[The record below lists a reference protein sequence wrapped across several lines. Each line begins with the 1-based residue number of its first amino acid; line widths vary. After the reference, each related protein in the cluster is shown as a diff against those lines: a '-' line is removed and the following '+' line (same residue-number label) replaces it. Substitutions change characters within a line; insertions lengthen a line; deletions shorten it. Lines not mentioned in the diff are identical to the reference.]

1 MSEEEKPSIIEN
13 LTDAVT
19 SAVSDALSGDDS
31 DSDSSVESSPDSIP
45 DSDSDSDSSPDSDSD
60 SSPDS
65 DSDEEDATKEAGE
78 SLKLNPNVIATEDV
92 SRFGDG
98 SPSEGDDDD
107 SGDDDDDD
115 DSDDEYFQKFDKEVR
130 KQHLQEFHPESF
142 THNYDEIAKLTRVVR
157 DKDGVIIDE
166 LHRTVPI
173 LTKYEYTRILGIR
186 AKQIS
191 AGATIFVKVPETMID
206 SYLIAKQ
213 ELQEKKVPFIIR
225 RPIPN
230 GGSEYWNVQDLELL
244 HN

>member
-1 MSEEEKPSIIEN
+1 MSEEENPSIIEN

-31 DSDSSVESSPDSIP
+31 DSSVESSPDSNP
-45 DSDSDSDSSPDSDSD
+45 DSDSESSPDSDSSLDSDSDSD
-60 SSPDS
+60 
-65 DSDEEDATKEAGE
+65 EETATKEASE
-78 SLKLNPNVIATEDV
+78 SLNLNPNVIATEDA

-98 SPSEGDDDD
+98 SPSE
-107 SGDDDDDD
+107 DDDDDD
-115 DSDDEYFQKFDKEVR
+115 DTDDDSEDEYFQKFDKEVR
-130 KQHLQEFHPESF
+130 KQHLQEFHPDSF

-191 AGATIFVKVPETMID
+191 AGATIFVKVPDTMID